1 MLTNKVVVTEK
12 YDRHGWP
19 SVDRPDLPP
28 PAGWSLALVNS
39 VNLIHHHELSP
50 DGTEVAFV
58 WERDGRSDI
67 FVQPVAGGWPRRVS
81 PDRGRTIYWWDS
93 PPRWSPDGQ
102 WLAFSH
108 GGHVCVAPADG
119 RGLPRAVSDF
129 AAAAWSPVWLP
140 DSHGLIVNVQRRDAF
155 SLLLTDREGAWPRP
169 LADDNGGDNGEAA
182 PSPDGQR
189 VAYIHR
195 PLDDLN
201 RWDLRLVDLTTGQTA
216 TLYGQP
222 KEKAWSPRW
231 SPDGEKLYFL
241 SQQSG
246 WTEVWA
252 VRPDGEGLRQVTR
265 FSRDV
270 AEFAISP
277 DGARL
282 AVTAYRDGD
291 VDLLLV
297 EATTGEARALRPA
310 GGCYAAP
317 HWSPDGSY
325 LTVEYEDATR
335 PPDIYRI
342 AVDERRAIWQIAPQ
356 PQVADSGTMT
366 PLTFSKPPALDAL
379 NLVTPQHVT
388 YRSYDGL
395 EIPALLW
402 LPALA
407 GEGQGEGRLPPPVG
421 EGRGEGLSPAI
432 VRPHG
437 GPADHTLNQWDGLAQ
452 YFLAKG
458 YTFLTPNFRGSTG
471 YGRAF
476 EHANYHDWGVGD
488 TQDVLHGARFLHT
501 QGVDPARIGILGSSY
516 GGYMVACCL
525 ARDPDTLFACGVSK
539 YGDANVYSS
548 WAQCERTTRH
558 YTEMMLGHPRHN
570 WPVYRAASPVHEMA
584 NVRAPVLLIH
594 GLEDDVVPP
603 QASEEWAEALRRH
616 DKTFEYVT
624 YAGEP
629 HGFLRYETEMDW
641 MRRTERFFDWYLH
654 V

>member
-1 MLTNKVVVTEK
+1 MTNKVIVTEK
-12 YDRHGWP
+12 YERHGWP
-19 SVDRPDLPP
+19 SVDRPDLKPP
-28 PAGWSLALVNS
+28 DGWSLALVNS
-39 VNLIHHHELSP
+39 VNLIHHHALSP

-67 FVQPVAGGWPRRVS
+67 FVQPVAGGWPRRIT
-81 PDRGRTIYWWDS
+81 PGRDRTIYWWDS
-93 PPRWSPDGQ
+93 EPRWSPDGR
-102 WLAFSH
+102 WLAFAH

-119 RGLPRAVSDF
+119 RGLPSALTDF
-129 AAAAWSPVWLP
+129 ADAAWSPVWLP
-140 DSHGLIVNVQRRDAF
+140 DSHRLIVTAQRRDAF
-155 SLLLTDREGAWPRP
+155 SLLLTDRGGSWPRS

-195 PLDDLN
+195 PFDDLN
-201 RWDLRLVDLTTGQTA
+201 RWELRLIDITNGQTA
-216 TLYGQP
+216 TLFGRS

-231 SPDGEKLYFL
+231 SPDGQRVYFL

-252 VRPDGEGLRQVTR
+252 VRPDGEGLHQLTQLG
-265 FSRDV
+265 RDV
-270 AEFAISP
+270 AEFAVSP
-277 DGARL
+277 DGAQL
-282 AVTAYRDGD
+282 AVTAIRGGD

-297 EATTGEARALRPA
+297 EVATSEARALRAA

-317 HWSPDGSY
+317 HWSPDGRF
-325 LTVEYEDATR
+325 LTVEYEHATQPSDLYRVDAH
-335 PPDIYRI
+335 
-342 AVDERRAIWQIAPQ
+342 
-356 PQVADSGTMT
+356 SGSMT
-366 PLTFSKPPALDAL
+366 QLTFSRLPAFDALD
-379 NLVTPQHVT
+379 LVTPEPIR

-395 EIPALLW
+395 DIPALLW
-402 LPALA
+402 QPAKPNGA
-407 GEGQGEGRLPPPVG
+407 
-421 EGRGEGLSPAI
+421 AI

-437 GPADHTLNQWDGLAQ
+437 GPADHYLNQWDGLAQ

-476 EHANYHDWGVGD
+476 EHANYHSWGVGD

-516 GGYMVACCL
+516 GGYMVACCV
-525 ARDPDTLFACGVSK
+525 ARDPDYLFACGVSK

-548 WAQCERTTRH
+548 WAQCERTTRL
-558 YTEMMLGHPRHN
+558 YTEMMLGHPRDN
-570 WPVYRAASPVHEMA
+570 WAVYRTASPIHEMA
-584 NVRAPVLLIH
+584 NVRAPILLLH

-641 MRRTERFFDWYLH
+641 MRRTERFFDWYLRL
-654 V
+654 

>member
-1 MLTNKVVVTEK
+1 LSGSATAAPTSSSS
-12 YDRHGWP
+12 P
-19 SVDRPDLPP
+19 SPAAGRGASRPT
-28 PAGWSLALVNS
+28 AA
-39 VNLIHHHELSP
+39 
-50 DGTEVAFV
+50 
-58 WERDGRSDI
+58 GRST
-67 FVQPVAGGWPRRVS
+67 GGTARRS
-81 PDRGRTIYWWDS
+81 
-93 PPRWSPDGQ
+93 WSPDGR
-102 WLAFSH
+102 WLAFAH

-119 RGLPRAVSDF
+119 RGLPRALTDF
-129 AAAAWSPVWLP
+129 ADAAWSPVWLP
-140 DSHGLIVNVQRRDAF
+140 DSHRLIVTAQRRDAF
-155 SLLLTDREGAWPRP
+155 SLLLTDRGGSWPRS

-195 PLDDLN
+195 PFDDLN
-201 RWDLRLVDLTTGQTA
+201 RWELRLIDITNGQTA
-216 TLYGQP
+216 TLFGRS

-231 SPDGEKLYFL
+231 SPDGQRVYFL

-252 VRPDGEGLRQVTR
+252 VRPDGEGLHQLTQLG
-265 FSRDV
+265 RDV

-277 DGARL
+277 DGAQL
-282 AVTAYRDGD
+282 AVTAIREGD

-297 EATTGEARALRPA
+297 EVATSEARALRAA

-317 HWSPDGSY
+317 HWSPDGRF
-325 LTVEYEDATR
+325 LTVEYEHATQPSDLYRVDAH
-335 PPDIYRI
+335 
-342 AVDERRAIWQIAPQ
+342 
-356 PQVADSGTMT
+356 SGSMT
-366 PLTFSKPPALDAL
+366 QLTFSRLPAFDALD
-379 NLVTPQHVT
+379 LVTPEPIR

-395 EIPALLW
+395 DIPALLW
-402 LPALA
+402 QPAKPNGA
-407 GEGQGEGRLPPPVG
+407 
-421 EGRGEGLSPAI
+421 AI

-437 GPADHTLNQWDGLAQ
+437 GPADHYLNQWDGLAQ

-476 EHANYHDWGVGD
+476 EHANYHSWGVGD

-525 ARDPDTLFACGVSK
+525 ARDPDYLFACGVSK

-548 WAQCERTTRH
+548 WAQCERTTRL
-558 YTEMMLGHPRHN
+558 YTEMMLGHSRDN
-570 WPVYRAASPVHEMA
+570 WAAYRAASPIHEMA
-584 NVRAPVLLIH
+584 NVRAPILLLH

-641 MRRTERFFDWYLH
+641 MRRTERFFDWYLR